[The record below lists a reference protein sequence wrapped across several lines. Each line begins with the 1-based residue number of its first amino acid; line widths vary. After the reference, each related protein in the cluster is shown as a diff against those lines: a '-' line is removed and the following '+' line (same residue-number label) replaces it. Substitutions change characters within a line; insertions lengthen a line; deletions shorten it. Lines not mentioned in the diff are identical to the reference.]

1 MLKFLESH
9 YTVFP
14 KRSMDLFVFGIM
26 IDMDPEFYIV
36 PFPPRLYD
44 LKVKIMYLEF
54 SCKVLR

>member
-14 KRSMDLFVFGIM
+14 KRSINLFVIGKM
-26 IDMDPEFYIV
+26 IDIDPKFYIV

-44 LKVKIMYLEF
+44 LKVKIMDLEF
-54 SCKVLR
+54 SC